1 MRVAAEQLQPPIDE
15 WAQQRPASPQ
25 ANPLIGQDRALAAI
39 KQTMRIGGRYAH
51 GYVVTSPGLRVVDV
65 LHELQARH
73 QWIHFERFDWLYL
86 ANPDSANEPL
96 CVNVPAGTAR
106 AVLEGLMAIFELDL
120 DARASAIKKLR
131 DSFASERLAS
141 YLEKIKNKNLADLP
155 GKELAMVVVE
165 SDAESDDF
173 VLCDRVTET
182 SLFGSIRL
190 QSVEGTIS
198 SELHLI
204 QPGALLK
211 ANGGVLAIDAEEL
224 LMQPGLWRKLKYILR
239 TSLFHWPQPG
249 EANIAAYYQP
259 EPVPIHLKV
268 LLLGDRSI
276 YGQLRELDRD
286 FDNLFPYLADFSSHY
301 SVSQSPLVP
310 YFDYLSYVEREAA
323 TLPLA
328 SSAVPLVLKYASRLS
343 DYQTELSLDTIA
355 LMQLLREAAALAVE
369 QERDSI
375 EHDTILAVLQQRQ
388 HRDGYIAELSSGRS
402 SKGKFILKPVA
413 ALSVR

>member
-388 HRDGYIAELSSGRS
+388 HRDGYIAELLTADPRRAS
-402 SKGKFILKPVA
+402 LY
-413 ALSVR
+413 